1 MRPRRNPGGDRMGM
15 RSIGDRRVARE
26 LASRRRAIDRAAGIR
41 VAILGTDGSPHARRA
56 AAFLGRLTPRPGARA
71 IVVSVLEPMRSPSL
85 ALMPAS
91 TRRLLSGAMAEVEH
105 ARYRRA
111 ETSTKAAATIL
122 ARAGWRVE
130 TSVRRGIPV
139 EELLSAARETRA
151 RLIVLG
157 SRGTSGLSR
166 LLLGSVAEG
175 VVKRSTIPVLL
186 VH

>member
-1 MRPRRNPGGDRMGM
+1 MSPVGHRH
-15 RSIGDRRVARE
+15 
-26 LASRRRAIDRAAGIR
+26 ASRGLPSQRRARDRATGLR

-56 AAFLGRLTPRPGARA
+56 AAFLGRLARRPGDRA
-71 IVVSVLEPMRSPSL
+71 IVVSVLERLRSPSL

-91 TRRLLSGAMAEVEH
+91 ARRLLSGAMAEVER

-111 ETSTKAAATIL
+111 ERHAKVAATTL
-122 ARAGWRVE
+122 AKAGWRVE
-130 TSVRRGIPV
+130 TSVRVGVPV

-151 RLIVLG
+151 KLIVLG

-175 VVKRSTIPVLL
+175 VVKRATIPVLL
-186 VH
+186 VR